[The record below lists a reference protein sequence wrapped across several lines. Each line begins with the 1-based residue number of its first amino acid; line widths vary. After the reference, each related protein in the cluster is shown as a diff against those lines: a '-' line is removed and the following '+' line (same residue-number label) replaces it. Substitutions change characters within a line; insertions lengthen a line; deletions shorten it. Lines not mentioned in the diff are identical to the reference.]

1 MVIYGNNFLSG
12 GWATESI
19 SISPALSAPHELL
32 ASSSRQARTLRG
44 PGPLS
49 DGHVERHRA
58 DTADRGCRIRHRFS
72 TSAPRARQR
81 SLYWRV
87 RPSKVTSNCSPFK
100 LRFCAP
106 VGTPPSRPAR
116 LRRGRRP
123 GLRREAVQHA
133 STPSRSATGRTR
145 AGVGAAHDVLTAR
158 VSPPTANPGTS
169 SSAKTTLSGSWACS
183 RPRRP
188 HPCTFPPVKTTRSVA
203 DATLPSISLLAPVRR
218 RSVAVNE

>member
-1 MVIYGNNFLSG
+1 MEGGQQRASRSPPPFLPPQTAG
-12 GWATESI
+12 I
-19 SISPALSAPHELL
+19 FP
-32 ASSSRQARTLRG
+32 RQARTLRG

-49 DGHVERHRA
+49 DGHGERHRA

-81 SLYWRV
+81 SLYWRL

-106 VGTPPSRPAR
+106 VGTPASRPAR

-158 VSPPTANPGTS
+158 VSPHTANPGTS

-188 HPCTFPPVKTTRSVA
+188 PLCIFPPVKTTRAVA
-203 DATLPSISLLAPVRR
+203 
-218 RSVAVNE
+218 